1 MKKYTSIAQS
11 RIRSSWLLLVSV
23 YLFVTLRSPV
33 FAATTWTQPDP
44 TTAAGT
50 AGASGLWAGV
60 TAVYLFIYGVIW
72 LIAAI
77 IMARGWFKFKDGD
90 QAAALYHL
98 GGATGLA
105 LVPLFFQWIRAF

>member
-1 MKKYTSIAQS
+1 MKTHTSLALSRLRSLWLLAFSSFLYVTQS
-11 RIRSSWLLLVSV
+11 RM
-23 YLFVTLRSPV
+23 
-33 FAATTWTQPDP
+33 FAATAWTQPDP
-44 TTAAGT
+44 TAMAGT
-50 AGASGLWAGV
+50 QGASGLWAGV

-105 LVPLFFQWIRAF
+105 LVPLFFQWIRSF

>member
-1 MKKYTSIAQS
+1 MNTKSLLALPPY
-11 RIRSSWLLLVSV
+11 RSLWLLAVIALVNIQAS
-23 YLFVTLRSPV
+23 
-33 FAATTWTQPDP
+33 AATPWSEPDP
-44 TTAAGT
+44 TSAAGT
-50 AGASGLWAGV
+50 QGASGLWAGI
-60 TAVYLFIYGVIW
+60 TAVYFFIYGVIW

-105 LVPLFFQWIRAF
+105 LVPLFFQWIRSF